1 MPYLID
7 GHNLIGQLRDLT
19 LDDPND
25 EAKLVIK
32 LRGFAAR
39 TRKRLVVVFDSGL
52 PGGKSPL
59 SNHPVEVVFASS
71 PRNADRIL
79 MRRVEETPDPRNWIL
94 VSSDH
99 QVQNAARRRGMKVIS
114 STEFAPLLQTP
125 QSNQRAKPDDKP
137 LTDVYV
143 SPAEVEEW
151 LRLFG
156 KKK

>member
-7 GHNLIGQLRDLT
+7 GHNLIGKLPDIT
-19 LDDPND
+19 LGEAND

-39 TRKRLVVVFDSGL
+39 TRKKCIVVFDSGL
-52 PGGKSPL
+52 PGGRSPL
-59 SNHPVEVVFASS
+59 SNSPVEVIFASS
-71 PRNADRIL
+71 PRNADRLLI
-79 MRRVEETPDPRNWIL
+79 RRIEDMPDPRNWIL

-99 QVQNAARRRGMKVIS
+99 MIQDVAKRRGMQVMTS
-114 STEFAPLLQTP
+114 DTFAPLLRLP
-125 QSNQRAKPDDKP
+125 KAPIPDDKP
-137 LTDVYV
+137 LKDVYV

-151 LRLFG
+151 LRLFN